1 MKKSTFTLLIILMI
15 SMITA
20 LVFYNQYDIYKE
32 REQLQELAN
41 KQTEQ
46 TNKDNEVKPTKN
58 TIQCIG
64 DSLTLGDSKT
74 SYPAILSDLTHMPI
88 NKFGGKYDQ
97 TIDIAI
103 RTGRTKIM
111 TNDVTIPAT
120 PTPIHINIYDK
131 DNNNIDVLKNSGSN
145 FSSVE
150 IDGITGKLKYDHDK
164 KTHIFIRDQK
174 GEETIISKPTQI
186 KAQFP
191 TFDKNDIA
199 IIFTGT
205 YDPYYTNSI
214 FKTIT
219 YQRGIINQLKTKK
232 YIVVSL
238 TSKRRFP
245 IVDDM
250 NKVLQEEHGEH
261 FLDFRN
267 YLLKSGLEDAH
278 ITPTAQDQKDLANN
292 YIPSSLLKNDNLNGN
307 ATFNELLAQQIIQK
321 MIELDYIEESNISNE
336 INKIED

>member
-15 SMITA
+15 SMIIA
-20 LVFYNQYDIYKE
+20 LVFYNQYDIYQE
-32 REQLQELAN
+32 RQQLQELVN
-41 KQTEQ
+41 TNTKQPQ
-46 TNKDNEVKPTKN
+46 KEVKNSKT

-74 SYPAILSDLTHMPI
+74 SYPDVLSNLTHLPI
-88 NKFGGKYDQ
+88 SKFGGKNDQ
-97 TIDIAI
+97 SIDIAI
-103 RTGRTKIM
+103 RMGRTQIM

-120 PTPIHINIYDK
+120 PTPVEINIYDT
-131 DNNNIDVLKNSGSN
+131 NNNSLDVLKTSGNN

-150 IDGITGKLKYDHDK
+150 IDGITGKLKYDSEK
-164 KTHIFIRDQK
+164 KVHIFTRDQK
-174 GEETIISKPTQI
+174 GEEKVISKPTRI
-186 KAQFP
+186 MAKFP
-191 TFDKNDIA
+191 TFNKDDIA

-205 YDPYYTNSI
+205 YDPYNTNSI

-219 YQRGIINQLKTKK
+219 YQRSMINQLKTKK

-250 NKVLQEEHGEH
+250 NKVLQQEHGEH

-267 YLLKSGLEDAH
+267 YLLKSGLDDAH
-278 ITPTAQDQKDLANN
+278 ITPTRQDEKDLANR
-292 YIPSSLLKNDNLNGN
+292 YIPSSLLKSDKLNGN
-307 ATFNELLAQQIIQK
+307 AQFNQLLAQQIIQK
-321 MIELDYIEESNISNE
+321 MIDLNYIEESQLAQ
-336 INKIED
+336 

>member
-1 MKKSTFTLLIILMI
+1 MKKSTFTLLIILII

-41 KQTEQ
+41 KQTH
-46 TNKDNEVKPTKN
+46 KEVKPSKT

-74 SYPAILSDLTHMPI
+74 SYPAILSDLTHLPI

-103 RTGRTKIM
+103 RMGKTKIM
-111 TNDVTIPAT
+111 TNNVTIPAT
-120 PTPIHINIYDK
+120 PTPVEINIYDK
-131 DNNNIDVLKNSGSN
+131 DNNLLDVLKNSGNN

-150 IDGITGKLKYDHDK
+150 IDGITGKLKYNSDK
-164 KTHIFIRDQK
+164 KEHVFIRNQK
-174 GEETIISKPTQI
+174 GDEKIISQPTQI
-186 KAQFP
+186 KAQYP
-191 TFDKNDIA
+191 TFNKNDIA

-205 YDPYYTNSI
+205 YDSYFTNSI

-261 FLDFRN
+261 FLDFRS
-267 YLLKSGLEDAH
+267 YLLESGLKDAQ
-278 ITPTAQDQKDLANN
+278 ITPTAQDKNDLANH
-292 YIPSSLLKNDNLNGN
+292 YIPSSLLKADKLNGN
-307 ATFNELLAQQIIQK
+307 ASFNELLAKQIIQK
-321 MIELDYIEESNISNE
+321 MVDLQYIDKSYISQQ
-336 INKIED
+336 KDL